1 MSKGF
6 LITDAFGNVVY
17 VPITS
22 ETAKEIARA
31 INEGRKEVVIRYGS
45 GKTKQRH
52 LIGEYISAKTEEELL
67 ECITIKL

>member
-6 LITDAFGNVVY
+6 LITDAPGNVVY
-17 VPITS
+17 IPIKS

-31 INEGRKEVVIRYGS
+31 IDEAHKEVVIKYGS
-45 GKTKQRH
+45 GKTQQRH
-52 LIGEYISAKTEEELL
+52 LIGKYISAKTEEEFL